1 MLCVALDLGT
11 LCSDIDVDWQAGR
24 LAGLHVVTD
33 RHSYRQVMADESK
46 FFELEGRRGE
56 MT

>member
-11 LCSDIDVDWQAGR
+11 LCSDIDADWQAGR

-33 RHSYRQVMADESK
+33 IPTDKLWQMKASSSNPK
-46 FFELEGRRGE
+46 EGAVK
-56 MT
+56 